1 MSGLPVSLMS
11 GLAALDDILQ
21 EVPLMRTALIQL
33 CSKEIPSDN
42 VARAL
47 RLARTAVT
55 GEAEWLLFPENTI
68 YLGDTPWLIADSVEG
83 PLLEPFRQFASE
95 HQVWI
100 TVGSFPEKSSSAH
113 RIYNTQVLIDPVGA
127 IHATYRKIHLFDV
140 TLPSG
145 QTYHES
151 ERVAAGA
158 EVVTAE
164 LHVSSGVW
172 KVGLTTC
179 YDLRF
184 PELFR
189 KLTEEGAHIIT
200 VPSAFT
206 FETGA
211 CHWDPLV
218 RARAIENQ
226 LYIIAPNQSGRHGGG
241 RHSYGHSCVIDPWG
255 TQLACAMEGESVT
268 FAELSKSY
276 LNQVRTQLPA
286 LSHRRI

>member
-1 MSGLPVSLMS
+1 
-11 GLAALDDILQ
+11 
-21 EVPLMRTALIQL
+21 MRVALIQL
-33 CSKEIPSDN
+33 CSKDIPSDN
-42 VARAL
+42 IARAL

-68 YLGDTPWLIADSVEG
+68 YLGDSPLSLADSVEG
-83 PLLEPFRQFASE
+83 PLLEPFREFASE
-95 HQVWI
+95 NQVWI
-100 TVGSFPEKSSSAH
+100 TIGSFPERSPSPN
-113 RIYNTQVLIDPVGA
+113 RVFNTQVLIDPVGA

-145 QTYHES
+145 QTHQES
-151 ERVAAGA
+151 ERVEPGT
-158 EVVTAE
+158 EIVTTEIRA
-164 LHVSSGVW
+164 SSGIW

-189 KLTEEGAHIIT
+189 KLSHEGAHIIT

-211 CHWDPLV
+211 SHWHTLL

-241 RHSYGHSCVIDPWG
+241 RHSFGQSCVIDPWG

-268 FAELSKSY
+268 FAELSKHY
-276 LNQVRTQLPA
+276 LGQVRTQLPA
-286 LSHRRI
+286 ITHRRIY